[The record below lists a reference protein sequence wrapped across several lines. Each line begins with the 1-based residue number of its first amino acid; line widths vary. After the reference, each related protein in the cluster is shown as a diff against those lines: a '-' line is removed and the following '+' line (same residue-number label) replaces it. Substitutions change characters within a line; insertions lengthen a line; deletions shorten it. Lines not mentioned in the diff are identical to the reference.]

1 MKCNLW
7 FYRIVRLS
15 LIPSYLYDKILS
27 YFYKGSMKHCGKHVF
42 LRPSSSD
49 IKGLW
54 NLSVGDYT
62 SIPKEIG
69 RAHV

>member
-1 MKCNLW
+1 MK
-7 FYRIVRLS
+7 Y
-15 LIPSYLYDKILS
+15 
-27 YFYKGSMKHCGKHVF
+27 CGKHVF

-62 SIPKEIG
+62 SIPK
-69 RAHV
+69 